1 MGEEISKEIAVDG
14 VDVRELYGAQNVYL
28 EQIRASTPGSSTAPG
43 IPTSTRS
50 KRSTPNSGS

>member
-28 EQIRASTPGSSTAPG
+28 EQIRRC
-43 IPTSTRS
+43 IRRS
-50 KRSTPNSGS
+50 KS